1 MKRLIYMIAIGILMG
16 ACDGFLDEKPSK
28 TIDTPDTLEALD
40 ALLNNSGTMNNYP
53 ALPLIMGGDYLSD
66 DSGITSMFPWEQN
79 IHLWRADPFQVDD
92 LIFDF
97 RDSYNQ
103 IQDANVV
110 LENLEKIDSDDSK
123 KDELKGAAMFYRAHA
138 YYNLST
144 LFLEDPNL
152 AGSGQRFE
160 IPVRRTTSM
169 VLKAEYVD
177 LATVKQI
184 IREDLE
190 QAIRLLPEQV
200 AYPFRPGK
208 KAAKALKARVY
219 LSWEEYEVALEVAG
233 ELVEGGL
240 ALMDYKDIDTKRTYP
255 FEQFNPEVLW
265 QCRIG
270 GYNFMYSQN
279 AFQTN
284 PDLLALY
291 GEGDLRRTLYF
302 IDRNN
307 GYVNFRGSY
316 DGTISLFGGLAADEV
331 FLIYAE
337 CLVREGNLSRASEIM
352 NGLLVARHKDGFE
365 PLVFEEETFALKTV
379 MEERR
384 KELVFRGLRWSDLR
398 RLNKDERFKTTLR
411 RSYEGVWYELAPTSE
426 KYVLPVPA
434 REKSFQ

>member
-1 MKRLIYMIAIGILMG
+1 MKRLIYMIATGILMG

-144 LFLEDPNL
+144 LFLEGPNL
-152 AGSGQRFE
+152 AGSGERFE
-160 IPVRRTTSM
+160 IPVRRTTAM
-169 VLKAEYVD
+169 VLKAEYAN
-177 LATVKQI
+177 LATVKQF
-184 IREDLE
+184 IREDLD
-190 QAIRLLPEQV
+190 QAIALLPEQV
-200 AYPFRPGK
+200 LFPFRPNK

-219 LSWEEYEVALEVAG
+219 LSWEEYEVALEVTG

-240 ALMDYKDIDTKRTYP
+240 GLMDYNDIDSNRTYP
-255 FEQFNPEVLW
+255 FGQFNPEVLW

-302 IDRNN
+302 IDRSN

-316 DGTISLFGGLAADEV
+316 EGTISLFGGLAADEV
-331 FLIYAE
+331 YLIYAE
-337 CLVREGNLSRASEIM
+337 CLVRVGKLSQAAEVM
-352 NGLLVARHKDGFE
+352 NELLVNRHRDGFE
-365 PLVFEEETFALKTV
+365 PLDFEDETSALKTIL
-379 MEERR
+379 EERR

-398 RLNKDERFKTTLR
+398 RLNKDERFETTLQ
-411 RSYEGVWYELAPTSE
+411 RSYEGVLYELAPTSE